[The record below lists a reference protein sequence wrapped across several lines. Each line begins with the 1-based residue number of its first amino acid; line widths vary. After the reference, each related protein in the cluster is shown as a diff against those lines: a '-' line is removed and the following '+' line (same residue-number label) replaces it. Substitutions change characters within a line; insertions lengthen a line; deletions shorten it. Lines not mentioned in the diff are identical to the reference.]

1 MEASEAVE
9 ALLAFSQRTGIHAFM
24 HSTWGWPVVESLH
37 FVGLSLLIGTVGLF
51 DLRMLGMAKGIPMGA
66 LHKLV
71 PWGVAG
77 YALNVL
83 TGIMFVSSVPDQY
96 LYNPAVQTKLGLMG
110 IAGLNVLFFYRFV
123 FGAVKTAGADAEAPR
138 AARVMAAVSLTCWV
152 GVIVCGRLITYFRPP
167 YHWCFWC

>member
-1 MEASEAVE
+1 
-9 ALLAFSQRTGIHAFM
+9 M
-24 HSTWGWPVVESLH
+24 H
-37 FVGLSLLIGTVGLF
+37 
-51 DLRMLGMAKGIPMGA
+51 A

-77 YALNVL
+77 YVLNVT
-83 TGIMFVSSVPDQY
+83 TGVMFVVSAPDQY
-96 LYNPAVQTKLGLMG
+96 LFNPAFQVKLSLMA

-123 FGAVKTAGADAEAPR
+123 FGPVKAAGADAVPGS
-138 AARVMAAVSLTCWV
+138 ARTAAAVSLSCWV